1 METSLAP
8 PVYPLT
14 PRVPPLERRTVYQA
28 SRKLIKRSPREDA
41 CLDRKLNK
49 ILHEK
54 RLAKQKWQQMTPRT
68 RARHRQRAKQE
79 KIMQKQQARA
89 ARLLKSQ
96 EKKAAQVFAQE
107 TRRQARALGTIRKK
121 KEKKLVSLYELL
133 NALQKATPNRQRAVT
148 GSTTVGSYLKKFK
161 LHSKRVVQ
169 LIK

>member
-1 METSLAP
+1 MEKNAAGKKLETMETSLAP

-14 PRVPPLERRTVYQA
+14 PRVPPLERRTAYQA
-28 SRKLIKRSPREDA
+28 RRKLIKRSPREDA
-41 CLDRKLNK
+41 RLERKLNK

-68 RARHRQRAKQE
+68 KARHRQRAK
-79 KIMQKQQARA
+79 
-89 ARLLKSQ
+89 Q

-107 TRRQARALGTIRKK
+107 TRRQARALGTIRNK

-133 NALQKATPNRQRAVT
+133 NALQKATPNRERAIT
-148 GSTTVGSYLKKFK
+148 GNTTVGLYLKKFK

-169 LIK
+169 LMK